1 MYLNN
6 IEFTNDGKEVE
17 KDFVDNWNIRDYCD
31 VYNRKITISFV
42 GLVIHKDRILFSF
55 PKHYDFREINNEEKI
70 DCMKEILSVISSNR
84 LKVKGSFDNNT
95 KDLKEE
101 FPLRAYL
108 NIANYYKKFG
118 LYKSQERYSDVGYN
132 GRINWNKTINKS
144 NKIFREDSIM
154 FYPFILN
161 KVKDK
166 DVFISECM
174 DYVLNDAVKYI
185 ELIDKVISY
194 RIRYNNKIFSNLN
207 LVCNKLKQLR
217 SKYFKDSE
225 KKLIDSL
232 IEYFVW
238 KTNLKDNVR
247 MLTLKF
253 EDYWEDMMMKYL
265 NGCFFDMKND
275 EIIWKEGQENS
286 FEKPSKKSTESK
298 SMEKNLKRLSFTVQY
313 DHFMKVENKIY
324 IFDSKYFNEVK
335 ELNYKQLF
343 YHYQLKQEYQ
353 KDGDKIEVING
364 LLLPTEKKYHKN
376 VHIDRT
382 DLDDVKIIEHFINL
396 KEVIAFYR
404 KKIK

>member
-1 MYLNN
+1 
-6 IEFTNDGKEVE
+6 
-17 KDFVDNWNIRDYCD
+17 
-31 VYNRKITISFV
+31 
-42 GLVIHKDRILFSF
+42 
-55 PKHYDFREINNEEKI
+55 
-70 DCMKEILSVISSNR
+70 
-84 LKVKGSFDNNT
+84 
-95 KDLKEE
+95 
-101 FPLRAYL
+101 
-108 NIANYYKKFG
+108 
-118 LYKSQERYSDVGYN
+118 
-132 GRINWNKTINKS
+132 
-144 NKIFREDSIM
+144 
-154 FYPFILN
+154 
-161 KVKDK
+161 
-166 DVFISECM
+166 
-174 DYVLNDAVKYI
+174 
-185 ELIDKVISY
+185 
-194 RIRYNNKIFSNLN
+194 
-207 LVCNKLKQLR
+207 
-217 SKYFKDSE
+217 
-225 KKLIDSL
+225 
-232 IEYFVW
+232 
-238 KTNLKDNVR
+238 